1 MTTRGEPLGNR
12 NNKATEEI
20 TSHDRQTLPTASYV
34 LSSVGAIRFARGEPR
49 RMTGR
54 RSLDQLKIG
63 RQSKSRFSDGCSIRV
78 AFERLEIPPARANS
92 SPSVD
97 ALAGTNRF
105 KLTARCSVWSGLAV
119 RNSHQTHQRLPP
131 PVESLTTRVSG
142 TSRRNVLG
150 AIAQAKNDR
159 NFPQRRQPN

>member
-1 MTTRGEPLGNR
+1 MSPSGLGTTKPRKKSHRMTDKLYQRLLTSCHPSEPF
-12 NNKATEEI
+12 
-20 TSHDRQTLPTASYV
+20 ASP
-34 LSSVGAIRFARGEPR
+34 GGEPR

-54 RSLDQLKIG
+54 RSLDPSEIG

-105 KLTARCSVWSGLAV
+105 KPTARCSVWSGLAV